1 MQTMAHRRIFAAITL
16 AVVYFSTAPPVQLTL
31 TLIHLGKKVKGS
43 LKSRDRLF
51 DKSKSRPST
60 AIVNGKEERIDFFLD

>member
-1 MQTMAHRRIFAAITL
+1 
-16 AVVYFSTAPPVQLTL
+16 FSTAPPVQLTL

-60 AIVNGKEERIDFFLD
+60 AIVNWKGGLSDFLSLNKRVSVIFIKADQKRCF

>member
-1 MQTMAHRRIFAAITL
+1 
-16 AVVYFSTAPPVQLTL
+16 STAPSVQLTL

-60 AIVNGKEERIDFFLD
+60 AIVNWKGGVSDFLSSNNRVSVIFIKVDQKRRF

>member
-1 MQTMAHRRIFAAITL
+1 
-16 AVVYFSTAPPVQLTL
+16 STAPPVQLTL

-60 AIVNGKEERIDFFLD
+60 AIVNWKGGLSDFLSLNKRVSVIFIKADQKRCF